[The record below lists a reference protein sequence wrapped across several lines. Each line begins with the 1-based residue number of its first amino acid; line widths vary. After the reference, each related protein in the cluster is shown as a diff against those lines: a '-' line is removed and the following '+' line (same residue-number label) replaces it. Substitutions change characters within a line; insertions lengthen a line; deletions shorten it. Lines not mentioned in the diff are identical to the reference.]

1 MWHQPLSPKGDLIS
15 LLNIN
20 ILHKKNIMEQNIET
34 NSNSNSPSGARGS
47 ILVFDNY
54 DSFTYNLVHEVK
66 KLGYT
71 NIEVH
76 RNDQIPL
83 QEIARFDKI
92 ILSPGPGV
100 PSESGILLEVIR
112 TYAATKSILGVCLG
126 EQAIAEAF
134 GGTLI
139 NLSEVHHGVTSM
151 INVLEKDVL
160 FNNLPTT
167 LEVGRYHSWAAERS
181 TLPECL
187 TITAVDEEGMIMALA
202 HKTYDVRGVQFH
214 PESVLTPDGLQ
225 MLKNWLES

>member
-1 MWHQPLSPKGDLIS
+1 MD
-15 LLNIN
+15 N
-20 ILHKKNIMEQNIET
+20 KNIHNET
-34 NSNSNSPSGARGS
+34 NLVPLQGLGVK

-54 DSFTYNLVHEVK
+54 DSFTYNLVHAVK

-71 NIEVH
+71 DLEVH
-76 RNDQIPL
+76 RNDQIAL
-83 QEIARFDKI
+83 EDIARFDKI

-100 PSESGILLEVIR
+100 PSESGILLDVIR
-112 TYAATKSILGVCLG
+112 TYAPSKSILGVCLG

-139 NLSEVHHGVTSM
+139 NLTEVHHGVSSM
-151 INVLEKDVL
+151 IDVLEKDVL
-160 FNNLPTT
+160 FNGLPKQ
-167 LEVGRYHSWAAERS
+167 LEVGRYHSWAVEKN

-214 PESVLTPDGLQ
+214 PESVLTPDGEQ
-225 MLKNWLES
+225 MLKNWLIS